1 MTKQP
6 VSLMQGTL
14 DLLVLSVLADGEP
27 RHGFAVLRWLTRA
40 TDGALAIEE
49 AALYP
54 ALHRMERKGWLES
67 EWGVSEN
74 NRKAKYYTLTKAG
87 RKRLTQEGAGW
98 RRYVETVSK
107 VMGRATSQ
115 GPEPERG

>member
-1 MTKQP
+1 MTRS
-6 VSLMQGTL
+6 VTLVQGTL
-14 DLLVLSVLADGEP
+14 DLLILTALADGEA
-27 RHGFAVLRWLTRA
+27 RHGFAVLRWLSGA
-40 TDGALAIEE
+40 TDGTLAIEE

-74 NRKAKYYTLTKAG
+74 NRKAKYYSLTKAG

-98 RRYVETVSK
+98 RRYVETVAK
-107 VMGRATSQ
+107 VMGKALTRAESTS
-115 GPEPERG
+115 

>member
-1 MTKQP
+1 MAGRVT
-6 VSLMQGTL
+6 LIQGTL
-14 DLLVLSVLADGEP
+14 DLLILTALEDGEA
-27 RHGFAVLRWLTRA
+27 RHGFAILRWLSGA

-54 ALHRMERKGWLES
+54 ALHRMERKGWLDS

-74 NRKAKYYTLTKAG
+74 NRKAKYYSLTKAG

-98 RRYVETVSK
+98 RRYVETVGK
-107 VMGRATSQ
+107 VMGKAVTRAAESAS
-115 GPEPERG
+115 

>member
-1 MTKQP
+1 MTGP
-6 VSLMQGTL
+6 VTLMQGTL
-14 DLLVLSVLADGEP
+14 DLLILTALADGEA
-27 RHGFAVLRWLTRA
+27 RHGFAVLRWLSSA

-74 NRKAKYYTLTKAG
+74 NRKAKYYSLTKAG

-98 RRYVETVSK
+98 RRYVETVGK
-107 VMGRATSQ
+107 VMGRAMTRAAEST
-115 GPEPERG
+115 G

>member
-1 MTKQP
+1 MPEPIT
-6 VSLMQGTL
+6 VVQGTL
-14 DLLVLSVLADGEP
+14 HLLILTALADGEP
-27 RHGFAVLRWLTRA
+27 RHGFAVLRWLSRA

-67 EWGVSEN
+67 EWGASEN
-74 NRKAKYYTLTKAG
+74 NRKAKYYSLTRAG

-98 RRYVETVSK
+98 RRYVETVGK
-107 VMGRATSQ
+107 VMTQAAGSGTSS
-115 GPEPERG
+115 